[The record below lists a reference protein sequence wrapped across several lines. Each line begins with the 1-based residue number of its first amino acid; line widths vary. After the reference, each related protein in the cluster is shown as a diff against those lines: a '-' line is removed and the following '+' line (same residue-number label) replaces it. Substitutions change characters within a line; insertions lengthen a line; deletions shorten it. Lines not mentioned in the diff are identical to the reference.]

1 MGTGPQN
8 GATCRPAEEP
18 QGPQTSL
25 EEGTQAGGKEAPPG
39 TAGEP
44 ARRPP
49 QCRTSR
55 LQEGMRKDISVGLE
69 RPVSGNL
76 L

>member
-25 EEGTQAGGKEAPPG
+25 EAGTQAGGKEAPPG
-39 TAGEP
+39 
-44 ARRPP
+44 PP
-49 QCRTSR
+49 ENQPVAHF
-55 LQEGMRKDISVGLE
+55 SVGPPGC
-69 RPVSGNL
+69 RRG
-76 L
+76 